1 MPRRRA
7 GTEVTTMLI
16 DKGTLLQFLTDHG
29 DEGKAQQA
37 KSELPDEVDTDKDSD
52 LLQKLGIDVQE
63 LLGKLG
69 GLEDLGK
76 KFAL

>member
-1 MPRRRA
+1 M
-7 GTEVTTMLI
+7 TLLI
-16 DKGTLLQFLTDHG
+16 DKGTLLQFLKDHG
-29 DEGKAQQA
+29 DEDTARRA
-37 KSELPDEVDTDKDSD
+37 ESELPDEVDTDKHAD
-52 LLQKLGIDVQE
+52 LLKDLGIDTQK

>member
-1 MPRRRA
+1 M
-7 GTEVTTMLI
+7 EI

-29 DEGKAQQA
+29 YEDKAQKA
-37 KSELPDEVDTDKDSD
+37 KSELPDEVDTDNDSE
-52 LLQKLGIDVQE
+52 LLKRLGIDVQE

>member
-1 MPRRRA
+1 
-7 GTEVTTMLI
+7 MLI
-16 DKGTLLQFLTDHG
+16 DKGTLLQFLKDHG
-29 DEGKAQQA
+29 DADTVQRA
-37 KSELPDEVDTDKDSD
+37 MSELPDEVDTDQDAD
-52 LLQKLGIDVQE
+52 LLKKLGIDVQA